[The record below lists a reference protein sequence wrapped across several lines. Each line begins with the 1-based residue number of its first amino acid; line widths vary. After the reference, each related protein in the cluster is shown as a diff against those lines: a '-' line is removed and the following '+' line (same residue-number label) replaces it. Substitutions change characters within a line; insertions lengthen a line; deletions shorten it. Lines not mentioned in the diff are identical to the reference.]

1 MSYLNSVESNVLKVR
16 PVTLFRI
23 TMKSGEKGG
32 NGKKK
37 KEEFKFSS
45 PLNSLSF
52 LTCRQR
58 HSPELARMKICVI
71 EKSSLLILL

>member
-1 MSYLNSVESNVLKVR
+1 
-16 PVTLFRI
+16 
-23 TMKSGEKGG
+23 MKSGEKGG